1 LENNTNNYIVNG
13 REILGE
19 SIDALNLQLTGNN
32 ASGYKLKVDGKSYD
46 VDAVDLDLNTKT
58 LHCKIDS
65 KYYEISIK
73 TPFDQRIEGMG
84 FTDLS
89 SAEVNEIKAPMPGL
103 VFDIMVSEGQEVALD
118 EPVMIL
124 EAMKM
129 ENIIKSPKDG
139 IIKSIKVIK
148 AASVEKNA
156 VLIEFE

>member
-1 LENNTNNYIVNG
+1 
-13 REILGE
+13 
-19 SIDALNLQLTGNN
+19 
-32 ASGYKLKVDGKSYD
+32 
-46 VDAVDLDLNTKT
+46 
-58 LHCKIDS
+58 
-65 KYYEISIK
+65 
-73 TPFDQRIEGMG
+73 MG